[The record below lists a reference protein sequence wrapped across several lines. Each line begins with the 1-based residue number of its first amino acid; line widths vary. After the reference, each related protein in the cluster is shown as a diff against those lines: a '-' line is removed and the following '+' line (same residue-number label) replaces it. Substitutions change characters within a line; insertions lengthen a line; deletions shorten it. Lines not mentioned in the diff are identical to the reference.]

1 MNFDCFRLLIFSFV
15 FPLWLSSVHLKP
27 FFSVV
32 GPFQKLT
39 RCFLFMFLS
48 SPYWLIDCLHFKF
61 SFFRAIIFKSSLI
74 LSVLFTI
81 SIYVCLYTFVIICL
95 SIFFE
100 GGGGNDSFFPGLGV
114 EQVSFG
120 KAGQILENVGG
131 IFRKQKKLL
140 GSRWGIWLSK
150 QIRAYF
156 HFCVWCLV
164 TTFDTVLLALC
175 LIRANDASAPATC
188 LLYTHIHRYY
198 SG

>member
-1 MNFDCFRLLIFSFV
+1 MNFDCFRLLIFFSFV

-27 FFSVV
+27 FFRLLVRFKSWQDV
-32 GPFQKLT
+32 
-39 RCFLFMFLS
+39 FLFAFLS
-48 SPYWLIDCLHFKF
+48 SPYQLNCLHFKF

-81 SIYVCLYTFVIICL
+81 SIYVHLYTFVIALIRFVNFL
-95 SIFFE
+95 KE
-100 GGGGNDSFFPGLGV
+100 KNDSFFPGLGV
-114 EQVSFG
+114 ESEYS
-120 KAGQILENVGG
+120 LERPNSRERRWH
-131 IFRKQKKLL
+131 FQKRKKLI
-140 GSRWGIWLSK
+140 GSRGIWQSK

-175 LIRANDASAPATC
+175 LIRANDVSAPATC

-198 SG
+198 SD